1 MLAFSFMSRFFF
13 FLTGAPGKT
22 RTLKRANFRFSHNA
36 PLFDF
41 FFFFTHRYELFFSS
55 QMCCINCCPSSC
67 RHPPNHIDWHP
78 AAVATQG
85 QCSSWMINNALS
97 YYTLNLCFFQ
107 GAAACPHTR
116 LSVFDSGFWGRN
128 IDPLQIWTAQTQFD
142 LLHLTLPGTTTQNTA
157 ALTLNNANQHCK
169 ILIALF

>member
-1 MLAFSFMSRFFF
+1 MLAFSFMSRFSSSPALQVKHRRWSA
-13 FLTGAPGKT
+13 LTSAFHT
-22 RTLKRANFRFSHNA
+22 MRHCLN
-36 PLFDF
+36 
-41 FFFFTHRYELFFSS
+41 FFFTPRYELFFSS

-116 LSVFDSGFWGRN
+116 LSVVDSGFWGRN

-142 LLHLTLPGTTTQNTA
+142 LIRLTLPGATPQNIG
-157 ALTLNNANQHCK
+157 ALTLINANQHCK